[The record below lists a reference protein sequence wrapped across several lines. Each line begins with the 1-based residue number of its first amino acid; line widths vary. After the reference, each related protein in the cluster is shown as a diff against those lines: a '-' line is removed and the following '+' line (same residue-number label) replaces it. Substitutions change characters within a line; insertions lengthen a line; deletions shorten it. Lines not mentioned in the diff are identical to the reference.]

1 MMATD
6 RPKSTEGLKPKIL
19 DEQAPKDD
27 EVSEEVKEHN
37 RDMEGRS
44 DRAHE
49 QIEGEEQ
56 VDSKFWSGESS
67 VFAGLDRYALGV
79 L

>member
-19 DEQAPKDD
+19 DEKAPGGD
-27 EVSEEVKEHN
+27 EVGNDVKKHN
-37 RDMEGRS
+37 EDMEKRS
-44 DRAHE
+44 DKAHE
-49 QIEGEEQ
+49 QIDGEEQ
-56 VDSKFWSGESS
+56 VDSKFWSGEFSF
-67 VFAGLDRYALGV
+67 VGLGRYALGV